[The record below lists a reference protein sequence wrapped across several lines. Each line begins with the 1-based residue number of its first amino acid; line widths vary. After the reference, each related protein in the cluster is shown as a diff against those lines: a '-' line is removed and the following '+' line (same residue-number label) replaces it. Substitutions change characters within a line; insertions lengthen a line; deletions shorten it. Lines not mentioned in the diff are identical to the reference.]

1 MSMFMHEQVYRSANV
16 MTRLKEASIVV
27 CGAGALGANI
37 VENLGRMG
45 YGNLRVIDHDRI
57 EAHNLSTQPYFRG
70 DIGGFKARVLAN
82 GLYRAIGVKVQA
94 EAVRLTAQNV
104 GRLFT
109 GADLVIDG
117 FDNSASRQVV
127 TDYCLGQGL
136 ACVHAGLSR
145 DYAEVIWNED
155 YRVPGDGPGDLCDY
169 PLARN
174 LVMLT
179 VNIACEVV
187 TRYVAEDRREGYTIT
202 LGDLGVRSFV
212 G

>member
-37 VENLGRMG
+37 VENLGQMG

-57 EAHNLSTQPYFRG
+57 EAHNL
-70 DIGGFKARVLAN
+70 
-82 GLYRAIGVKVQA
+82 
-94 EAVRLTAQNV
+94 VRLTAQNV